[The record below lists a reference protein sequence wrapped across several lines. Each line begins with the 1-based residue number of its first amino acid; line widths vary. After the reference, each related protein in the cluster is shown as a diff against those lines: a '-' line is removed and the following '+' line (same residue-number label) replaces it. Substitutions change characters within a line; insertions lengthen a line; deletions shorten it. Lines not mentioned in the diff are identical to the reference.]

1 MPRRRGSG
9 KEVVKGNSMKRLL
22 LAAALSL
29 GLAAPTVAQTPPPVR
44 LAPPASLSPLAI
56 SLEQFTRGTLRFVI
70 LHELGHGLVDLYE
83 LPVLGRE
90 EDAADRFA
98 TFWMSP
104 DSQGEDGT
112 DAVAAMEWWMASA
125 KQSDISRDQLPWWD
139 EHGMDEQRA
148 YGIACLL
155 YGASPSDF
163 GPLAG
168 RMGIPE
174 RSRQRCLGETAQNNA
189 SWSKLLKSQVSQ
201 LHNLDGYFTN
211 LTYEEPSA
219 GTRDAAEVAKRFH
232 ILEEAREII
241 RQFKYTDVNT
251 TVKLIGRDCGVS
263 NAFWNGE
270 TKELTLCYELVN
282 EVAATGV
289 AAGFK

>member
-1 MPRRRGSG
+1 
-9 KEVVKGNSMKRLL
+9 MKRML
-22 LAAALSL
+22 LAATLSL
-29 GLAAPTVAQTPPPVR
+29 ALATGSAAQTPPRVR
-44 LAPPASLSPLAI
+44 LAPPQSLSPLAV
-56 SLEQFTRGTLRFVI
+56 SLDQFTRGTLRFVI
-70 LHELGHGLVDLYE
+70 LHELGHGLVHLYD

-112 DAVAAMEWWMASA
+112 DAVAAMEWWLASA
-125 KQSDISRDQLPWWD
+125 RQSDISRDQLPWWD

-148 YGIACLL
+148 YQIACLL
-155 YGASPSDF
+155 YGASPEDF

-174 RSRQRCLGETAQNNA
+174 RSRRRCLNETAQNNA
-189 SWSKLLKSQVSQ
+189 SWSKLLKGQVSQ

-211 LTYEEPSA
+211 LTYMEPGEA
-219 GTRDAAEVAKRFH
+219 TRNGAELAKRYRV
-232 ILEEAREII
+232 LEEAREII

-251 TVKLIGRDCGVS
+251 TVKLIGRDCGES

-270 TKELTLCYELVN
+270 TKELTLCYELVE
-282 EVAATGV
+282 EVVATGL
-289 AAGFK
+289 AAGFH

>member
-1 MPRRRGSG
+1 
-9 KEVVKGNSMKRLL
+9 MKRFL
-22 LAAALSL
+22 LAAVLSL
-29 GLAAPTVAQTPPPVR
+29 GLAAPSVAQTPPRVR
-44 LAPPASLSPLAI
+44 LAPPQSLSPLAV
-56 SLEQFTRGTLRFVI
+56 SLQQFTRGTLRFVI
-70 LHELGHGLVDLYE
+70 LHELGHGLVDLYD

-112 DAVAAMEWWMASA
+112 DAVAAMEWWLASA
-125 KQSDISRDQLPWWD
+125 KQSDASREQLPWWD

-148 YGIACLL
+148 YQIACLL
-155 YGASPSDF
+155 YGASPDDF

-174 RSRQRCLGETAQNNA
+174 RSRRRCLNEAVQNTV
-189 SWSKLLKSQVSQ
+189 SWSKLLKGQVSQ
-201 LHNLDGYFTN
+201 LRNLDGYFTN
-211 LTYEEPSA
+211 LTYMEA
-219 GTRDAAEVAKRFH
+219 GPDTADAAELAKRYG

-241 RQFKYTDVNT
+241 RQFRHTDVNT
-251 TVKLIGRDCGVS
+251 TVKVIGRDCGVS
-263 NAFWNGE
+263 NAFWNSE

-282 EVAATGV
+282 EVAATGM
-289 AAGFK
+289 AAGFR